1 MFAGISIVAGLSAY
15 LLAVTWGM
23 ALIIT
28 EVTGFSEV
36 AAISLVWVSYTL
48 FTLYSALAGSS

>member
-1 MFAGISIVAGLSAY
+1 
-15 LLAVTWGM
+15 M

-36 AAISLVWVSYTL
+36 AAIILVWMSYTL
-48 FTLYSALAGSS
+48 FTLYSGSRGVILTDTVMFVLFSELLS